1 MAKEAD
7 LILEEK
13 FNEAMMNIYKRA
25 VKECKPY
32 NPHVFL
38 QMVVQYGGLETARRL
53 LNTSEIQ
60 YGFDK
65 LWEHN
70 RLDLTMEFHVLQP
83 EYISLFTKG
92 ERKEARRRLNK
103 LGYDVDNRG
112 RLVTLGSSHFST

>member
-1 MAKEAD
+1 MST
-7 LILEEK
+7 LEEK

-32 NPHVFL
+32 NPYVFL

-53 LNTSEIQ
+53 LSTREIQ

-83 EYISLFTKG
+83 QYISLFTEG
-92 ERKEARRRLNK
+92 ERREARRRLNE
-103 LGYDVDNRG
+103 LRFDVDNRG
-112 RLVTLGSSHFST
+112 YLVALGNVT